1 MGLDRTAV
9 VTGGGTGI
17 GKAVAVE
24 LARAGHDVLIAGRRA
39 ETLTRSAEDIRA
51 QAPGVAIFT
60 HACDVGVPQ
69 QCQSLVDVAIGEMNR
84 IDVVVNAASICE
96 SVHARDLDAERW
108 DVSFDVNLRGS
119 ALVSAAA
126 ARQMRTSGGGRIVL
140 FSSINGAISEPSSAA
155 YSATKA
161 GVSSLARSMAV
172 DLAEDG
178 IAVNAVAPGWIHT
191 AMTEDFLARA
201 GDDDLRRLNP
211 LGRLGRPEEI
221 ASVVVYLAAAAPD
234 FLTGTTIYVDGGQTA
249 AAVMP

>member
-1 MGLDRTAV
+1 MDQGRTAV

-17 GKAVAVE
+17 GKAVAVG
-24 LARAGHDVLIAGRRA
+24 LARAGYDVLIAGRRT
-39 ETLTRSAEDIRA
+39 ETLARSAQDIRGA
-51 QAPGVAIFT
+51 ASGVSVFT
-60 HACDVGVPQ
+60 HACDLGVPQ
-69 QCQSLVDVAIGEMNR
+69 HCQELIDVATDEMSA
-84 IDVVVNAASICE
+84 IAVVVNAASICE
-96 SVHARDLDAERW
+96 PVHARDLEAERW
-108 DVSFDVNLRGS
+108 DASFDVNLRGS

-126 ARQMRTSGGGRIVL
+126 ARHMRTKGGGRIVL

-161 GVSSLARSMAV
+161 GISSLARSMAV
-172 DLAEDG
+172 DLAQDG

-191 AMTEDFLARA
+191 TMTADFLAQA
-201 GDDDLRRLNP
+201 DDDDLRRLNP

-221 ASVVVYLAAAAPD
+221 ASVVVYLAAAPD